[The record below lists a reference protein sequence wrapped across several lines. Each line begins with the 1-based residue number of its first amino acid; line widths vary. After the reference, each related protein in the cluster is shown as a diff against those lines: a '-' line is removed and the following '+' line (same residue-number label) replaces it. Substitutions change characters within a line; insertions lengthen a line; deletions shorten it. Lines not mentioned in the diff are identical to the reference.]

1 MINAQKKGRARR
13 VVNEFSRRLG
23 DYKRWRDELIEILI
37 EYQTWVESHGL
48 ASGEEDLQLYELIDS
63 LRTDKLT
70 IALVAEFSRG
80 KTELI
85 NAIFFADY
93 RQRLLPS
100 EAGRTTMC
108 PTELRYDDNEP
119 PCLKLL
125 PIETRLSATTI
136 AEYKRIHTAWT
147 VMPLDLDSPKKLAE
161 TFQQTIK
168 TKSVSRQQAE
178 ELGLYHSDM
187 GATAHMLN
195 ADGSVEVPLWR
206 HAIINFPHPL
216 LKQGLVLLDTPGLNS
231 LGTEPE
237 LTLGMLPVAQAILFV
252 LAADT
257 GVTKTDLD
265 VWNHVRPRR
274 GGKGEGH
281 LVALNK
287 IDYLW
292 DEMSND
298 AAVVAAI
305 ARQSQETARTLG
317 IGKNQVLAVS
327 AQKGLL
333 GKIKTDHSLIER
345 SGLPALE
352 ARLSD
357 DLIPARQELLRE
369 RVIHDIGSMV
379 ETTGAM
385 IEARI
390 LAVTRQIEELESLGS
405 ENSETIQGL
414 VTRLRD
420 EKQAYEQTLTSF
432 QNTRAVLSDQVKILL
447 DYLSIE
453 GLDELADKT
462 RRGMSASWT
471 TPGLREAMKALFDG
485 ALDAM
490 ERANKQTQQVRGL
503 VQAIYGKFHSEH
515 GLAKIK
521 PVNFSL
527 LPYRTRLQKL
537 YEEAE
542 AFRKSP
548 MLIITEQHFVM
559 QKFFVTLVAR
569 ARDIFNEANAAAR
582 TWNKA
587 IMAPILSQVRE
598 HKILM
603 DQRLENLKRV
613 HEDFANLGGR
623 IAELESSRQ
632 NLENQQLV
640 IRNMLRK
647 INQSAPLDS
656 CNMIINHSDHRG
668 HRE

>member
-1 MINAQKKGRARR
+1 MINAQQLNDRPRLA
-13 VVNEFSRRLG
+13 VNEFSRRLG
-23 DYKRWRDELIEILI
+23 DYKRWRDELIEII
-37 EYQTWVESHGL
+37 NEYQTWVESHSL
-48 ASGEEDLQLYELIDS
+48 ASGEEDLQLYELIDT

-108 PTELRYDDNEP
+108 PTELRYDENEP

-125 PIETRLSATTI
+125 PIETRLTATSI
-136 AEYKRIHTAWT
+136 SEFKRSSSAWT
-147 VMPLDLDSPKKLAE
+147 VLALDLDSPKKMAE
-161 TFQQTIK
+161 TFQQTVR
-168 TKSVSRQQAE
+168 TKPVNRQQAK
-178 ELGLYHSDM
+178 ELGLYHPDIE
-187 GATAHMLN
+187 ATEHMLN
-195 ADGSVEVPLWR
+195 TDGSVEIPVWR
-206 HAIINFPHPL
+206 HAIINFPHPM
-216 LKQGLVLLDTPGLNS
+216 LKQGLVVLDTPGLNS

-237 LTLGMLPVAQAILFV
+237 LTLSMLPKAQAVLFV

-257 GVTKTDLD
+257 GVTQTDLE
-265 VWNHVRPRR
+265 VWNHYVCPIRSNR
-274 GGKGEGH
+274 GEGR

-298 AAVVAAI
+298 TVFAAAL
-305 ARQSQETARTLG
+305 ARQTQETARALG
-317 IGKNQVLAVS
+317 ISKNQVLAVS
-327 AQKGLL
+327 ARKGLL
-333 GKIKTDHSLIER
+333 GKIKTDHALIER

-352 ARLSD
+352 SKLSD
-357 DLIPARQELLRE
+357 EIIPARRELLRE

-379 ETTGAM
+379 ETTSAM
-385 IEARI
+385 IEAR
-390 LAVTRQIEELESLGS
+390 LSAVAGQIEELQALGG
-405 ENSETIQGL
+405 ENRDAIQNL

-420 EKQAYEQTLTSF
+420 EKQAYDHSLASF
-432 QNTRAVLSDQVKILL
+432 QNTRAVLSDQVKLLL

-453 GLDELADKT
+453 AFDNLANAT
-462 RRGMSASWT
+462 RRGMSESWT
-471 TPGLREAMKALFDG
+471 TPGLREAMKTLFDG
-485 ALDAM
+485 TLDAM
-490 ERANKQTQQVRGL
+490 EKANKQAQQVRGL
-503 VQAIYGKFHSEH
+503 VQAIYAKFHSEH

-527 LPYRTRLQKL
+527 LPYRSQLQKL

-542 AFRKSP
+542 AFRNSP
-548 MLIITEQHFVM
+548 MLIITEQHFVV

-569 ARDIFNEANAAAR
+569 ARDIFNEASAAAR
-582 TWNKA
+582 AWSKA

-598 HKILM
+598 HKLLM
-603 DQRLENLKRV
+603 EQRLENLKKV
-613 HEDFANLGGR
+613 HDNSESLNER

-647 INQSAPLDS
+647 INQPLPVDT
-656 CNMIINHSDHRG
+656 
-668 HRE
+668 

>member
-1 MINAQKKGRARR
+1 MINAQQLKERPRLA
-13 VVNEFSRRLG
+13 VNGFSRRLG
-23 DYKRWRDELIEILI
+23 DYKRWRDELIEII
-37 EYQTWVESHGL
+37 NEYQTWVESHGL
-48 ASGEEDLQLYELIDS
+48 ASGEEDLQLYELIDA
-63 LRTDKLT
+63 LRSDKLT

-108 PTELRYDDNEP
+108 PTELRYDANEP

-125 PIETRLSATTI
+125 PIETRQTATTI
-136 AEYKRIHTAWT
+136 SEYKRAPTAWT
-147 VMPLDLDSPKKLAE
+147 VMPLDLDSPRKMAE
-161 TFQQTIK
+161 TFQQTVK
-168 TKSVSRQQAE
+168 TKSVSREQAQE
-178 ELGLYHSDM
+178 FGLYHPDVE
-187 GATAHMLN
+187 ATTHMLN
-195 ADGSVEVPLWR
+195 SDGSIQIPVWR

-216 LKQGLVLLDTPGLNS
+216 LKQGLVILDTPGLNA

-237 LTLGMLPVAQAILFV
+237 LTLSMLPGAQAVLFV
-252 LAADT
+252 LAADV
-257 GVTKTDLD
+257 GVTQTDLE
-265 VWNHVRPRR
+265 VWNHHICPAR
-274 GGKGEGH
+274 GNRGEGR

-292 DEMSND
+292 DEMSNEN
-298 AAVVAAI
+298 AFATAI
-305 ARQSQETARTLG
+305 ARQTQETARTLG
-317 IGKNQVLAVS
+317 ISKNQVLAVS

-333 GKIKTDHSLIER
+333 GKIKTDYALTER

-352 ARLSD
+352 AKLSD
-357 DLIPARQELLRE
+357 EIIPARRELLRE

-379 ETTGAM
+379 ETTSAM
-385 IEARI
+385 IEAR
-390 LAVTRQIEELESLGS
+390 LTAVTGQIEELEALGG
-405 ENSETIQGL
+405 ENSEAVQDL

-420 EKQAYEQTLTSF
+420 EKQSYDQTLVSF
-432 QNTRAVLSDQVKILL
+432 QGTRAVLSDQVKVLL
-447 DYLSIE
+447 DYLGVE
-453 GLDELADKT
+453 AFDGLADRT
-462 RRGMSASWT
+462 RQSMSESWT
-471 TPGLREAMKALFDG
+471 TPGLREAMKTLFDG

-490 ERANKQTQQVRGL
+490 EKANKQTQQVRSL

-527 LPYRTRLQKL
+527 LPYRSQLQKL

-542 AFRKSP
+542 AFRNSP
-548 MLIITEQHFVM
+548 MMIITEQHFVV
-559 QKFFVTLVAR
+559 QKFFVTLVGRAREIFSEGSTAAR
-569 ARDIFNEANAAAR
+569 A
-582 TWNKA
+582 WSKA
-587 IMAPILSQVRE
+587 IMGPILSQVRE

-603 DQRLENLKRV
+603 DQRLENLKKV
-613 HEDFANLGGR
+613 HENSESLNDR

-647 INQSAPLDS
+647 INQPIPIDS
-656 CNMIINHSDHRG
+656 
-668 HRE
+668 

>member
-1 MINAQKKGRARR
+1 MISAQRLKERPRLA
-13 VVNEFSRRLG
+13 VNEFSRRLG
-23 DYKRWRDELIEILI
+23 DYKRWRDELIEII
-37 EYQTWVESHGL
+37 NEYQTWVESHGL
-48 ASGEEDLQLYELIDS
+48 ASGEEDLQLYELIDA
-63 LRTDKLT
+63 LRSDKLT

-125 PIETRLSATTI
+125 PIETRQTATTLS
-136 AEYKRIHTAWT
+136 EYKRDATAWT
-147 VMPLDLDSPKKLAE
+147 VMPLDLDSPRKMAE
-161 TFQQTIK
+161 TFQQSVM
-168 TKSVSRQQAE
+168 TKSVSQQQAKE
-178 ELGLYHSDM
+178 FGLYHPDM
-187 GATAHMLN
+187 EATAHMLN
-195 ADGSVEVPLWR
+195 SDGSVEIPVWR

-216 LKQGLVLLDTPGLNS
+216 LKQGLVVLDTPGLNS

-237 LTLGMLPVAQAILFV
+237 LTLSMLPNAQAVLFV

-257 GVTKTDLD
+257 GVTKTDLE
-265 VWNHVRPRR
+265 VWNHHVCATR
-274 GGKGEGH
+274 GNRGEGR

-298 AAVVAAI
+298 NAFAAAM
-305 ARQSQETARTLG
+305 ARQTQETARTLG

-333 GKIKTDHSLIER
+333 GKIKTDYALIER
-345 SGLPALE
+345 SGLPTLE
-352 ARLSD
+352 AKLSD
-357 DLIPARQELLRE
+357 EIIPARRELLRE

-379 ETTGAM
+379 ETTSAM
-385 IEARI
+385 IEAR
-390 LAVTRQIEELESLGS
+390 LMAVTGQIEELQALGG
-405 ENSETIQGL
+405 ENSEAVQDL
-414 VTRLRD
+414 VTRLRE
-420 EKQAYEQTLTSF
+420 EKHAYDQTLVSF
-432 QNTRAVLSDQVKILL
+432 QNTRAVLSDQVKVLL
-447 DYLSIE
+447 DYLSVE
-453 GLDELADKT
+453 AFDDLANVT
-462 RRGMSASWT
+462 RQSMSESWT
-471 TPGLREAMKALFDG
+471 TPGLREAMKSLFNG

-490 ERANKQTQQVRGL
+490 ERANKQTQQVRSL

-515 GLAKIK
+515 RLAKIK

-527 LPYRTRLQKL
+527 LPYRSQLQKL

-542 AFRKSP
+542 AFRNSP
-548 MLIITEQHFVM
+548 MMIITEQHFVV
-559 QKFFVTLVAR
+559 QKFFVTLVGRAREIFSEASTAAR
-569 ARDIFNEANAAAR
+569 A
-582 TWNKA
+582 WSKA

-603 DQRLENLKRV
+603 DQRLENLKKV
-613 HEDFANLGGR
+613 HENSDNLNDR

-647 INQSAPLDS
+647 INQPAPIDA
-656 CNMIINHSDHRG
+656 
-668 HRE
+668 

>member
-1 MINAQKKGRARR
+1 MINAQQLNDRPRLA
-13 VVNEFSRRLG
+13 VNEFSRRLG
-23 DYKRWRDELIEILI
+23 DYKRWRDELIEII
-37 EYQTWVESHGL
+37 NEYQTWVESHGL

-63 LRTDKLT
+63 LRSDKLT

-108 PTELRYDDNEP
+108 PTELRYDENEP

-125 PIETRLSATTI
+125 PIETRQTATSI
-136 AEYKRIHTAWT
+136 SGYKRSSSAWT
-147 VMPLDLDSPKKLAE
+147 VLPLDLDSPKKMAE

-168 TKSVSRQQAE
+168 TKPVRRQQAE
-178 ELGLYHSDM
+178 ELGLYHPDIE
-187 GATAHMLN
+187 ATAHMRN
-195 ADGSVEVPLWR
+195 SDGSVEIPVWR

-216 LKQGLVLLDTPGLNS
+216 LKQGLVVLDTPGLNS

-237 LTLGMLPVAQAILFV
+237 LTLSMLPNAQAVLFV

-257 GVTKTDLD
+257 GVTQTDLE
-265 VWNHVRPRR
+265 VWNHHVCPHR
-274 GGKGEGH
+274 GSRGEGR

-292 DEMSND
+292 DEMSNET
-298 AAVVAAI
+298 AFAAAI
-305 ARQSQETARTLG
+305 ARQTQETARTLG

-327 AQKGLL
+327 ARKGLL
-333 GKIKTDHSLIER
+333 GKIKADHALIER

-352 ARLSD
+352 AKLSD
-357 DLIPARQELLRE
+357 EIIPARRELLRE

-385 IEARI
+385 IEAR
-390 LAVTRQIEELESLGS
+390 LSAVAGQIEELQALGG
-405 ENSETIQGL
+405 ENRGAIQDL

-420 EKQAYEQTLTSF
+420 EKQAYDQTLASF
-432 QNTRAVLSDQVKILL
+432 QNTRAVLSDQVKLL
-447 DYLSIE
+447 QDYLGVE
-453 GLDELADKT
+453 TFDDLANTT
-462 RRGMSASWT
+462 RRGMSESWT
-471 TPGLREAMKALFDG
+471 TPGLRDAMKSLFDG
-485 ALDAM
+485 ALEAM
-490 ERANKQTQQVRGL
+490 ERANKQSRQVRSL

-527 LPYRTRLQKL
+527 LPYRSQLQKL

-542 AFRKSP
+542 AFRNSP
-548 MLIITEQHFVM
+548 MMVITEQHFVV

-569 ARDIFNEANAAAR
+569 ARDIFSEGGAAAR
-582 TWNKA
+582 AWSKA

-598 HKILM
+598 HKLLM
-603 DQRLENLKRV
+603 EQRLENLKKV
-613 HEDFANLGGR
+613 HENSENLNER

-647 INQSAPLDS
+647 INQPAPIDP
-656 CNMIINHSDHRG
+656 
-668 HRE
+668 